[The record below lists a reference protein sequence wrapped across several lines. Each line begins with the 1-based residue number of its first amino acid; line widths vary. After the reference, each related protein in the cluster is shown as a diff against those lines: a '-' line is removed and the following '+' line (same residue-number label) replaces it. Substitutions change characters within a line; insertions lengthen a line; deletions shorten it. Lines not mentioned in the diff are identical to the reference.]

1 MRRLNDYL
9 EKLAVTRKSV
19 GIPNDKLRQADMVL
33 LLGQLSRTW
42 EKFPE
47 LRLGQLLSN
56 SLPKGTDI
64 FYVTDAKL
72 IQLLKDF
79 EAKS

>member
-1 MRRLNDYL
+1 M
-9 EKLAVTRKSV
+9 LAQ
-19 GIPNDKLRQADMVL
+19 I
-33 LLGQLSRTW
+33 SRTW
-42 EKFPE
+42 QKFPE
-47 LRLGQLLSN
+47 LRLGQLLSI